1 MNVAA
6 DQFLES
12 LRQTSDLPHAVIIWG
27 DEDYYKKAGKAALG
41 KLLKEKADAEGQE
54 VSVWRFQDK
63 FEINALREAINT
75 ESFFGGI
82 NFVLVENPWLLPKH
96 GAGEQKGKKKS
107 TGGKTDKG
115 QTAVQQFMEL
125 LSDVPAYTFVL
136 CLCPKLDKRSAFFKN
151 MSKAV
156 VLAECPTLKAY
167 QLRPWLLE
175 QANSYGARF
184 SPEALNLVLNYV
196 SAFDTVPLLQLQQE
210 IAKVNLYAGQRKIWQ
225 AEDVLQMFSQA
236 PEISGFALGNAVE
249 ERNLTKVLDL
259 LAEERKNAGSGGIVP
274 IQLRLVSS
282 IRKLLLVKEMMEKG
296 ARQETITAQLKM
308 HPYAVKVTMAH
319 CNNFSLESLQKCMVA
334 LAQTAA
340 DSRQG
345 GRTWSRLE
353 EILID
358 LVAKK

>member
-1 MNVAA
+1 M
-6 DQFLES
+6 
-12 LRQTSDLPHAVIIWG
+12 
-27 DEDYYKKAGKAALG
+27 
-41 KLLKEKADAEGQE
+41 
-54 VSVWRFQDK
+54 
-63 FEINALREAINT
+63 
-75 ESFFGGI
+75 
-82 NFVLVENPWLLPKH
+82 
-96 GAGEQKGKKKS
+96 
-107 TGGKTDKG
+107 
-115 QTAVQQFMEL
+115 
-125 LSDVPAYTFVL
+125 
-136 CLCPKLDKRSAFFKN
+136 
-151 MSKAV
+151 
-156 VLAECPTLKAY
+156 
-167 QLRPWLLE
+167 
-175 QANSYGARF
+175 
-184 SPEALNLVLNYV
+184 
-196 SAFDTVPLLQLQQE
+196 
-210 IAKVNLYAGQRKIWQ
+210 NLYAGQRKIWQ